1 MIDDSVASLVAIAL
15 TALFLGLF
23 NGYGFVASRLPPDTL
38 PQITLPSGPG
48 TQGSLA
54 TPGQIVSSVSQQLT
68 TWASKLGRDHP
79 LVGHVFDA
87 QNQATVGPSDLASA
101 AALAD
106 VVLIGETHDN
116 PDHHK
121 LQAWLI
127 RELARR
133 GKRPAVVMEMIGADQ
148 ADTLASYEAS
158 SDATAAG
165 IGPHVGWETSG
176 WPDWSIY
183 KPIAEAAFDYGLTI
197 YPGNP
202 SRGTT
207 QQVTDNGLRALS
219 DAERIRLG
227 VAAPLPSSLTT
238 ALANEIKAS
247 HCNLIA
253 DTEVGNWTQVQR
265 LRDAVMADSII
276 KAADKSGG
284 SAVLIA
290 GSGHVRK
297 DRAAPYYLRA
307 RSSATKV
314 LSILLSEVESG
325 VDNPS
330 DAVPRDPEGRPAVDY
345 VWFTARTDRP
355 HPCEEMRRNTNQP
368 SASSG

>member
-1 MIDDSVASLVAIAL
+1 
-15 TALFLGLF
+15 
-23 NGYGFVASRLPPDTL
+23 
-38 PQITLPSGPG
+38 
-48 TQGSLA
+48 
-54 TPGQIVSSVSQQLT
+54 
-68 TWASKLGRDHP
+68 
-79 LVGHVFDA
+79 
-87 QNQATVGPSDLASA
+87 
-101 AALAD
+101 
-106 VVLIGETHDN
+106 
-116 PDHHK
+116 
-121 LQAWLI
+121 
-127 RELARR
+127 
-133 GKRPAVVMEMIGADQ
+133 
-148 ADTLASYEAS
+148 
-158 SDATAAG
+158 
-165 IGPHVGWETSG
+165 
-176 WPDWSIY
+176 
-183 KPIAEAAFDYGLTI
+183 LTI

-202 SRGTT
+202 SRGIT

-227 VAAPLPSSLTT
+227 VAAPLPNSLTT

-265 LRDAVMADSII
+265 LRDAVLADSII
-276 KAADKSGG
+276 KAGDKSGG

-297 DRAAPYYLRA
+297 DRAVPYYLRA

-325 VDNPS
+325 VDNPP

-355 HPCEEMRRNTNQP
+355 DPCEEMRRNTNQP